1 MNSKLPNI
9 QRITGLFLIV
19 SAIGVF
25 AFDWYSPANPVQ
37 TLFAMAEQTEV
48 TVTLELRVKDFRDG
62 KIVFENELSAIKTLA
77 AAQNIKESTIRQSY
91 YTVDARDDGYH
102 LYGNIHFILVPD
114 KAPAFAELLLKNGY
128 QVRSDTVKR
137 CS

>member
-1 MNSKLPNI
+1 MNSKRPNI

-25 AFDWYSPANPVQ
+25 ALDRYSPANPVQ
-37 TLFAMAEQTEV
+37 TLFAMAEQNEV

-62 KIVFENELSAIKTLA
+62 KIFFENEVSAIKILA

-91 YTVDARDDGYH
+91 YTVDANDNGYR
-102 LYGNIHFILVPD
+102 LYGNIHFILGLD

-128 QVRSDTVKR
+128 QVRNDTVKR
-137 CS
+137 CG